1 MERGLQDA
9 SKWRDAICGEPY
21 DLEFLSE
28 ISTKMDVRQELWKYV
43 EVSMHAIKD
52 CKGMLFKKVHVSY
65 IIMVVII
72 NLFTDLYKKVY
83 TIRCC
88 TIIRGGIL
96 Q

>member
-52 CKGMLFKKVHVSY
+52 CKGMLFKKVGVSY
-65 IIMVVII
+65 IIMVMIMD
-72 NLFTDLYKKVY
+72 LFIALSKNIYYQVLYNS
-83 TIRCC
+83 
-88 TIIRGGIL
+88 
-96 Q
+96 

>member
-52 CKGMLFKKVHVSY
+52 CKGMLFKKVGVSY
-65 IIMVVII
+65 IIMVMIKD
-72 NLFTDLYKKVY
+72 LFIALSKKY
-83 TIRCC
+83 
-88 TIIRGGIL
+88 IL
-96 Q
+96 SSALQ